1 MGLIKYLTAVL
12 QMTTAYD
19 TPYQARLRPAG
30 KPTGR
35 GNNTTPIG
43 HFRPKKKKFGARK
56 LTKKQRKS
64 GA

>member
-35 GNNTTPIG
+35 GNNTPLLDTLDP
-43 HFRPKKKKFGARK
+43 RK
-56 LTKKQRKS
+56 RNLERES
-64 GA
+64 